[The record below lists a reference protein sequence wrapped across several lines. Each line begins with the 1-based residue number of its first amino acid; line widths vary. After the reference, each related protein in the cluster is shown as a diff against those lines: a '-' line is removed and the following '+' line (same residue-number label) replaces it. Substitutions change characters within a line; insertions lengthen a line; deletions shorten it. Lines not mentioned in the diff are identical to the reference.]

1 MAREGMPLWSFN
13 QGMGQNI
20 FPVGYTDPFSLYII
34 LMGKNF
40 VYYSIFYAEVF
51 KIFCAGFFFY
61 LFLKKINLTD
71 YTAITGGILYSF
83 AGYVI
88 VGGTWISFST
98 QAVYI
103 ALLLYSF
110 EKLYQDDNW
119 ILFPVSI
126 FLIASYQPLDL
137 YFIGAFLV
145 IYIIFRLF
153 ENDEKEQKIIFSL
166 LAKIVFLSVAAVAMG
181 AFFIINGVQVM
192 IESPRVSGDAS
203 YFNALFSK
211 QPWAGEGVDLG
222 ETHYL
227 TALMRFFSCDILGT
241 GDNFRGWNNYLE
253 APLFYCGLISLV
265 LFPHFLS
272 IGDRRKKIVYFAL
285 IVILISPVVF
295 PYLRYSYWLFTGNY
309 YRVFSFFVAIVIL
322 LIGLK
327 SIDNIDL
334 KSKTDIKITAVTL
347 CLLLLFL
354 YYPYKNSQIID
365 KNIRDIVTVFLI
377 IYSALVYLLQFKKIK
392 NIVKVLILSAVVIEL
407 ICLYNP
413 SVNKRPVISGNETME
428 KVNYNDYTVDAVAFI
443 KSHDKSFFR
452 INKGYYSIPFLEY
465 VSLNDAKVQ
474 DFYGTP
480 SYNSFNQL
488 NYIKFLQTMEIV
500 REKKELDTRW
510 SIGLSRSPLL
520 HSFASI
526 KYTLAKEQKPIIL
539 DFAYDEIAKNGD
551 VRILENK
558 YSLPL
563 GFTYEK
569 YIPLKDFK
577 ILPKD
582 QRMYVLYKA
591 VVIDESL
598 YKDFDGLEKLDVKEI
613 PKYYLVNEYI
623 KDIELLRKN
632 TLNISKHKQNIIT
645 GEINL
650 DKNKMLFFSIPFDKG
665 WNIKVDGK
673 SVNAMKVNIGFIG
686 VPVEKGLHKI
696 ELSFLPLYYYIGAA
710 ISLIAIFLFG
720 CLIAFKCLRN
730 KKYN

>member
-1 MAREGMPLWSFN
+1 MWSFN

-20 FPVGYTDPFSLYII
+20 FPIGYTDPFSLYII

-61 LFLKKINLTD
+61 LFLKKTNLTS
-71 YTAITGGILYSF
+71 YTAIIGGILYSF
-83 AGYVI
+83 TGYII

-103 ALLLYSF
+103 ALMLYSF

-119 ILFPVSI
+119 ILFPISI

-137 YFIGAFLV
+137 YFIGVFLV

-153 ENDEKEQKIIFSL
+153 EDNEKGSKDISSL
-166 LAKIVFLSVAAVAMG
+166 LRKLIFLGAAGMAMS
-181 AFFIINGVQVM
+181 AFFIINGLQVI

-203 YFNALFSK
+203 YFNALFSHHI
-211 QPWAGEGVDLG
+211 WAGEGESLG
-222 ETHYL
+222 KTHYL

-272 IGDRRKKIVYFAL
+272 ANDKRKKMIYFTF
-285 IVILISPVVF
+285 IVIMILPVVF
-295 PYLRYSYWLFTGNY
+295 PFLRYSYWLFTGNY
-309 YRVFSFFVAIVIL
+309 YRVFSFFVAITIL

-327 SIDNIDL
+327 CIDKIDL
-334 KSKTDIKITAVTL
+334 NSKADIKIIVSTL
-347 CLLLLFL
+347 FLFLFIL

-365 KNIRDIVTVFLI
+365 KNIRDTVAVFLMV
-377 IYSALVYLLQFKKIK
+377 YSVLIYLLQFRKI
-392 NIVKVLILSAVVIEL
+392 NSIIKVMILSAVVMEL

-413 SVNKRPVISGNETME
+413 SVNKRPVISVRETME

-443 KSHDKSFFR
+443 KSNDKSFFR
-452 INKGYYSIPFLEY
+452 INKGYYSIPFSKY
-465 VSLNDAKVQ
+465 VSLNDAKAQ

-480 SYNSFNQL
+480 SYTSFNQL
-488 NYIKFLQTMEIV
+488 NYIKFLQAMEIV
-500 REKKELDTRW
+500 GEKKEVYTRW
-510 SIGLSRSPLL
+510 SIGLSKSPLL

-539 DFAYDEIAKNGD
+539 DFEYTEIEKIGD
-551 VRILENK
+551 VRVLENK
-558 YSLPL
+558 YFLPL

-569 YIPLKDFK
+569 YISMKDFK
-577 ILPKD
+577 TLPKD
-582 QRMYVLYKA
+582 QKMYALYKA
-591 VVIDESL
+591 VVIDDSL
-598 YKDFDGLEKLDVKEI
+598 YKDFDGLEKLNMKEI
-613 PKYYLVNEYI
+613 PRHYLVDEY
-623 KDIELLRKN
+623 KNDIELLRKN
-632 TLNISKHKQNIIT
+632 TLNISKHRQNIIM

-673 SVNAMKVNIGFIG
+673 NVKPMMVNIGFIG
-686 VPVEKGLHKI
+686 VPVEKGLHQI
-696 ELSFLPLYYYIGAA
+696 ELSFIPLYFYTGAA
-710 ISLIAIFLFG
+710 ISIIAMFSFC
-720 CLIAFKCLRN
+720 CLIAFKYLRN
-730 KKYN
+730 RKFN